1 MTQTQYLC
9 TFWLLLFSFSTMDA
23 TRAAAPRACV
33 DNTPHKEKFVTVAP
47 NVNLQVIDWGGTG
60 ETMVLLTG
68 LGDNAHVYS
77 QFAFQWNDHFH
88 VIGITRRGY
97 LPSSQPPDGYDVP
110 TRVADD
116 IAVLDSLKIDRVVL
130 VGHSIAGSE
139 LSGIAASHPDR
150 VDKLVY
156 LDALDLS
163 QRNEVPGPPAFFG
176 LFTEADTK
184 SLWTYAAANAR
195 YQGVREPEPAICPGL
210 QFDNA
215 GNPVASTTPD
225 AVPAAISAG
234 TAAVP
239 LVNWSRI
246 AAPRLGVFALPT
258 LEVRSPWFTYLSPAD
273 QTLFDQQYPGYVDW
287 YRATMR
293 QFTRG
298 NPVSPV
304 ILKNAPHYVYIN
316 NETDVVRAMRAFL
329 GIQ

>member
-1 MTQTQYLC
+1 M
-9 TFWLLLFSFSTMDA
+9 
-23 TRAAAPRACV
+23 
-33 DNTPHKEKFVTVAP
+33 
-47 NVNLQVIDWGGTG
+47 
-60 ETMVLLTG
+60 
-68 LGDNAHVYS
+68 
-77 QFAFQWNDHFH
+77 
-88 VIGITRRGY
+88 IGITRRGY
-97 LPSSQPPDGYDVP
+97 LPSSQPTDGYDVP

-130 VGHSIAGSE
+130 VGHSVAGSE
-139 LSGIAASHPDR
+139 LSALAASHPDR

-163 QRNEVPGPPAFFG
+163 QRNQVPGPPGFLG
-176 LFTEADTK
+176 LYTEADTR

-195 YQGVREPEPAICPGL
+195 YQGVRESEPAICPGV

-225 AVPAAISAG
+225 AIPAAIMVGIA
-234 TAAVP
+234 TIP

-246 AAPRLGVFALPT
+246 QAPRLGVFALPT
-258 LEVRSPWFTYLSPAD
+258 LEGRQPWFTYLVPAD
-273 QTLFDQQYPGYVDW
+273 QTLYEEQYPAYVDW
-287 YRATMR
+287 YKTTML

-298 NPVSPV
+298 NPVPPL